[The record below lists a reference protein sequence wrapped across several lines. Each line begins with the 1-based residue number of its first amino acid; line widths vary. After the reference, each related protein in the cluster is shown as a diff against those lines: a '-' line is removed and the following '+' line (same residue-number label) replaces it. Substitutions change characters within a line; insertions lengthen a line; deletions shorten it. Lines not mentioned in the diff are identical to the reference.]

1 MYIDNRIHFHFH
13 YVKHN
18 VIKATQ
24 FAYFSNIFAQC
35 SSSVIC
41 SDDVTVGG
49 EKCLPE

>member
-1 MYIDNRIHFHFH
+1 MYIDNRIQFHFH
-13 YVKHN
+13 YV
-18 VIKATQ
+18 IKTTQ

>member
-1 MYIDNRIHFHFH
+1 MYIDNRIHVHFH
-13 YVKHN
+13 YV
-18 VIKATQ
+18 IKTTQ

-35 SSSVIC
+35 SSYVIC